1 MPRSRRRARQ
11 RGRPRT
17 CRPACP
23 ESLAQAEDLLLGRA
37 RSRRLGDHLLL
48 ARPAIAQL
56 LRRGAVVRPAVVE
69 RRKAELHFAPLRM
82 AVRLQLGELL
92 AKLAREPGQ
101 VLDRALQA

>member
-1 MPRSRRRARQ
+1 MPHSHRRARQ
-11 RGRPRT
+11 RVPPKT
-17 CRPACP
+17 SRPACR

-48 ARPAIAQL
+48 VWPAIAQL
-56 LRRGAVVRPAVVE
+56 LRGGAVVGPAVVE

-82 AVRLQLGELL
+82 AVRLQLRELL

-101 VLDRALQA
+101 VLD